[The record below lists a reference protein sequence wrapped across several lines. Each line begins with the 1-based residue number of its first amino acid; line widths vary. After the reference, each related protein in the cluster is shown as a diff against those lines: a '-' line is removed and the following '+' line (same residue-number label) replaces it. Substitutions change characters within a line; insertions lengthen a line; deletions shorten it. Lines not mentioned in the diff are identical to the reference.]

1 MTEEESLSEESH
13 LLETWQRKSVN
24 GFEKQVQRVKR
35 QDWWTFSKI
44 GLVFSFLL
52 MLISAFLMSIL
63 LIEDILRGADV
74 PMLLSIISIIIG
86 LAQST
91 ILLFVVAT
99 MFLGV
104 IAFVVSI
111 ATGNDEVM
119 QIGNK
124 GHRYV
129 AHFGKIVLGF
139 SMLWGIYELFLKD
152 VYGGVVEFY
161 AIIFGLTGFFL
172 LPISLIVWGCAGI
185 LKEKDFI

>member
-24 GFEKQVQRVKR
+24 RFEKQVQRVKR

-119 QIGNK
+119 QIRNE

-129 AHFGKIVLGF
+129 AHFGKMILGF

-152 VYGGVVEFY
+152 VYGGVIEFY